1 MLFGAQNVVYLGD
14 NEFIYP
20 ARENIIE
27 RGKATYF
34 FKSSVFSKEWF
45 NLIK

>member
-34 FKSSVFSKEWF
+34 FFKVLFFQKSG
-45 NLIK
+45 LI